1 MNSDLRYSRI
11 VATAN
16 RVRDHSADSHRFL
29 HKSVLLRGDPAALAI
44 ANGRTIFKTSVRLLI
59 RCCPGLVVAVDDP
72 VLQSEAKRILHDA
85 EGGGSVVA
93 TSMANPA
100 NFDAILSIGPVV
112 EQGLPDTA
120 TWSDGWCAQVSSF
133 GSMDWG
139 SASENAVGAVAAAC
153 LGAGEVFKRLIDL
166 KRDKGRL
173 LDQVSFSLYDYRET
187 IDPGPP
193 LGAIELPPFL
203 LVGAGAI
210 GNGIALTLIESRA
223 TGSATVIDY
232 QAYGPENWATCVLM
246 VAADEAHP
254 KAAAVAGCLTATGRF
269 TAAPL
274 QQMVEQFRGHVPPV
288 VISALDSPEARRALQ
303 LMWPDVVID
312 GAIADFP
319 CEVGVHPWGPD
330 TACLRCWYLLPVGPS
345 AAFVQADATG
355 LPLHLL
361 ADPDAPV
368 TEAHVDAA
376 RAEQRQFWRDRIG
389 KPVCSVVAEAVA
401 AAITAGSLRRGFQP
415 SVPFVACFSA
425 AMVVGELFKH
435 AMSSSTSLEP
445 RFQFDFR
452 WGPGRGLPLPM
463 SRLPS
468 CDCVSRRDQIEAI
481 RAKRKV
487 GFGAPRHL
495 RGSNKI

>member
-1 MNSDLRYSRI
+1 MNSELRYSRI
-11 VATAN
+11 VATVN
-16 RVRDHSADSHRFL
+16 RVREHSSGSHRFL
-29 HKSVLLRGDPAALAI
+29 DKSVLLRGDPAALAI
-44 ANGRTIFKTSVRLLI
+44 ANGKTIFKTSVRVLI

-72 VLQSEAKRILHDA
+72 VLESEARGILHDA

-93 TSMANPA
+93 TSEANPA
-100 NFDAILSIGPVV
+100 SFDAILSIGPVV
-112 EQGLPDTA
+112 DQGLPDTA
-120 TWSDGWCAQVSSF
+120 VWSDGWCAQVSSF

-139 SASENAVGAVAAAC
+139 SASENAIGAVAAAC
-153 LGAGEVFKRLIDL
+153 LGTGEVFKRLLEL
-166 KRDKGRL
+166 KRDSGRL
-173 LDQVSFSLYDYRET
+173 LDRISFSLYDYRET

-223 TGSATVIDY
+223 SGSATVIDY
-232 QAYGPENWATCVLM
+232 QPYGPENWATCVLM
-246 VAADEAHP
+246 VAAEEGHS
-254 KAAAVAGCLTATGRF
+254 KAAAIAGRLRATGRF
-269 TAAPL
+269 TARPL
-274 QQMVEQFRGHVPPV
+274 QQMVEQFSGHVPPV
-288 VISALDSPEARRALQ
+288 VISALDSPEARRVLQ

-319 CEVGVHPWGPD
+319 CEVGVHQWGPD
-330 TACLRCWYLLPVGPS
+330 TACLRCWYQLPVGPS
-345 AAFVQADATG
+345 AAVVQADATG
-355 LPLHLL
+355 LPYHLL

-376 RAEQRQFWRDRIG
+376 GAEQREFWRDRMG
-389 KPVCSVVAEAVA
+389 QPVCSVVAEAVA
-401 AAITAGSLRRGFQP
+401 AAISAGKLGRGFQP

-435 AMSSSTSLEP
+435 AMSLSTSLEP

-452 WGPGRGLPLPM
+452 WGPGRGLALPM

-468 CDCVSRRDQIEAI
+468 CDCVNRRDQIEAV

-487 GFGAPRHL
+487 EL
-495 RGSNKI
+495 KRGDRAGESP